1 MAASAI
7 HRCQHCGFET
17 DVGSSLEV
25 FDGNPYCGRVRTSF
39 PFHSISSHVWQCGLS
54 ASEGEM
60 KMQEEL
66 ATLMT
71 ERLNLDHNVNYHSQ
85 PELPPTPPQPSPPQ
99 PQMTYITQ
107 HYHHSAHQAAPTP
120 PVEQTSVSEELS
132 RHGIDASVLFPS
144 QISLFQQAQ
153 PDQQSRLIQLWS
165 IAPPTYSNQ
174 MLTKSPVNWP
184 QTSMQQ
190 EEEAAESRYMK
201 MQAESGNYSPEQRH
215 HNAEPYIVHGYDNDS
230 SDVGATA
237 SAGLG
242 FAARTREYNRA
253 LDPAYQSRE
262 WWMHESQPI
271 EHQYGMV
278 QQMRQFAD
286 QDQDMS

>member
-1 MAASAI
+1 MAATAI

-17 DVGSSLEV
+17 DVGASLDV
-25 FDGNPYCGRVRTSF
+25 FEQNPHCGRVCSSF
-39 PFHSISSHVWQCGLS
+39 HFHPIPSHVWQCGLS

-71 ERLNLDHNVNYHSQ
+71 QHLNLDNTVNYHSQ
-85 PELPPTPPQPSPPQ
+85 PELPPTPPQPDAQ

-107 HYHHSAHQAAPTP
+107 HYHHSAHQAAPTSP
-120 PVEQTSVSEELS
+120 TEKSTANEELA
-132 RHGIDASVLFPS
+132 RHGIDASTLFPS
-144 QISLFQQAQ
+144 QLNLYKQAQ
-153 PDQQSRLIQLWS
+153 PDQQLRLIQLWS
-165 IAPPTYSNQ
+165 IAPPAYGNQ
-174 MLTKSPVNWP
+174 MLAKDLVTWP

-190 EEEAAESRYMK
+190 EEEAAQSRYTRI
-201 MQAESGNYSPEQRH
+201 QIESGNHSAEQRQ
-215 HNAEPYIVHGYDNDS
+215 NAEPYMIHGYN
-230 SDVGATA
+230 T
-237 SAGLG
+237 SAGISG
-242 FAARTREYNRA
+242 AAAKAADTARTLEYNRA

-271 EHQYGMV
+271 EHQYGIV

-286 QDQDMS
+286 QDEDMS

>member
-25 FDGNPYCGRVRTSF
+25 FEENPHCGRVCTVV
-39 PFHSISSHVWQCGLS
+39 PLPTPIPSHVWQCGLS

-71 ERLNLDHNVNYHSQ
+71 ERLNLDSNVNYHSQ
-85 PELPPTPPQPSPPQ
+85 PPELPPTPPQPNSAQ

-120 PVEQTSVSEELS
+120 PVEQPTVAEELA
-132 RHGIDASVLFPS
+132 RHGINASVLFPS

-153 PDQQSRLIQLWS
+153 PEQQSRLIQLWS
-165 IAPPTYSNQ
+165 IAPSTYGNQ
-174 MLTKSPVNWP
+174 LLTKNLTNWP

-201 MQAESGNYSPEQRH
+201 MQAAAESQGNQSPEQRH
-215 HNAEPYIVHGYDNDS
+215 AEPY
-230 SDVGATA
+230 
-237 SAGLG
+237 
-242 FAARTREYNRA
+242 
-253 LDPAYQSRE
+253 
-262 WWMHESQPI
+262 M
-271 EHQYGMV
+271 
-278 QQMRQFAD
+278 
-286 QDQDMS
+286 

>member
-1 MAASAI
+1 MAASVI

-17 DVGSSLEV
+17 DLGASLDV
-25 FDGNPYCGRVRTSF
+25 FEQNPHCGRVCK
-39 PFHSISSHVWQCGLS
+39 PFHRHSIPSHVWQCGLS
-54 ASEGEM
+54 GSEGDL

-71 ERLNLDHNVNYHSQ
+71 QHLNLDNNIKYHNQ
-85 PELPPTPPQPSPPQ
+85 LELPPTPPQPASQ

-120 PVEQTSVSEELS
+120 PAEQTLIQEELA
-132 RHGIDASVLFPS
+132 RHGIDASALFPT
-144 QISLFQQAQ
+144 QLNLFKQAQ
-153 PDQQSRLIQLWS
+153 PEQQSRLIQLWS
-165 IAPPTYSNQ
+165 ISPPTHGNQ
-174 MLTKSPVNWP
+174 VLAKEYNWP
-184 QTSMQQ
+184 QTSMEQ
-190 EEEAAESRYMK
+190 EEEAAQSRYMK
-201 MQAESGNYSPEQRH
+201 MRAESNNSSPEQRH
-215 HNAEPYIVHGYDNDS
+215 HAEPYIIRGYES
-230 SDVGATA
+230 SANISGVVAEPGFDV
-237 SAGLG
+237 
-242 FAARTREYNRA
+242 RTREYNRA

-286 QDQDMS
+286 EDEDMS